1 MSDLLASAVKSH
13 LGLQLLHWA
22 VSQSDIW
29 HLAHRCSELV
39 QKINEPLEKS
49 AYVLDNLLAMDED
62 DIHLHC
68 SGMRDLHLNRMHF
81 DDEDDYNGEQ
91 MQRFNNSSG
100 GSSSNNRVPNA
111 RAGSFLCF
119 LFCFFFLSIFLFDG
133 DCDYVLFSGGQ
144 WWSVV
149 VMAFA
154 KIQILFGQCV
164 CKR

>member
-1 MSDLLASAVKSH
+1 MITGAMKNNV
-13 LGLQLLHWA
+13 GLQLLQWA

-68 SGMRDLHLNRMHF
+68 GGMRDMHLNRMHF

-91 MQRFNNSSG
+91 MQRFINQ
-100 GSSSNNRVPNA
+100 NNRNVLVPDA
-111 RAGSFLCF
+111 PAGILQFKIF
-119 LFCFFFLSIFLFDG
+119 YFYSIIIGTIFIG
-133 DCDYVLFSGGQ
+133 DQ
-144 WWSVV
+144 WW
-149 VMAFA
+149 
-154 KIQILFGQCV
+154 QWW
-164 CKR
+164 

>member
-13 LGLQLLHWA
+13 LGLHLLHWA

-62 DIHLHC
+62 DMHLHC
-68 SGMRDLHLNRMHF
+68 GGMRDLHLNRMHF

-91 MQRFNNSSG
+91 MQRFHTT
-100 GSSSNNRVPNA
+100 NNRMANA
-111 RAGSFLCF
+111 RPG
-119 LFCFFFLSIFLFDG
+119 
-133 DCDYVLFSGGQ
+133 
-144 WWSVV
+144 
-149 VMAFA
+149 
-154 KIQILFGQCV
+154 KIH
-164 CKR
+164 

>member
-1 MSDLLASAVKSH
+1 MSDLVAAAVKSH

-62 DIHLHC
+62 DMHLHC
-68 SGMRDLHLNRMHF
+68 NGMRDLHLNRMHF

-91 MQRFNNSSG
+91 MQRFHTN
-100 GSSSNNRVPNA
+100 NNRPANA
-111 RAGSFLCF
+111 RPGKFIDYF
-119 LFCFFFLSIFLFDG
+119 YRFLFDG
-133 DCDYVLFSGGQ
+133 YL
-144 WWSVV
+144 
-149 VMAFA
+149 
-154 KIQILFGQCV
+154 L
-164 CKR
+164 

>member
-62 DIHLHC
+62 DMHLHC

-91 MQRFNNSSG
+91 MQRFANNNG
-100 GSSSNNRVPNA
+100 DNRGPTA
-111 RAGSFLCF
+111 RPGKYLIFIQFLCDN
-119 LFCFFFLSIFLFDG
+119 FDIPA
-133 DCDYVLFSGGQ
+133 VGGQ
-144 WWSVV
+144 WW
-149 VMAFA
+149 
-154 KIQILFGQCV
+154 GECV
-164 CKR
+164 RDGLRTNSNFFISDIWVLIRLINYVK

>member
-1 MSDLLASAVKSH
+1 MKEAMSDLLASAVKSH

-49 AYVLDNLLAMDED
+49 AFVLDNLLAMDED
-62 DIHLHC
+62 DLHLHC

-91 MQRFNNSSG
+91 MQRFNNNNNSSDV
-100 GSSSNNRVPNA
+100 NNRAPNA
-111 RAGSFLCF
+111 RPGTLK
-119 LFCFFFLSIFLFDG
+119 FFLSI
-133 DCDYVLFSGGQ
+133 S
-144 WWSVV
+144 
-149 VMAFA
+149 
-154 KIQILFGQCV
+154 I
-164 CKR
+164 